1 MVEHNYCT
9 YYHLNYQTLNELN
22 TINTHVNFK
31 IVYAWNMYIG
41 EYSDMVKYHNFPQPI
56 KSFM

>member
-9 YYHLNYQTLNELN
+9 YYHLNYQTLNEYN
-22 TINTHVNFK
+22 QYTRDFK